1 MTLAGPIAQEEYKSI
16 NDIRSGLVSTKD
28 IIKLEQDS
36 PKQNESSVEHRPPD
50 SKENSNLV
58 IKTKYLQKLNLPLL
72 EYFERSRQ
80 GFNWLF
86 VIILLYFRR
95 QTFKPLEVKFMFVP

>member
-36 PKQNESSVEHRPPD
+36 PKQNESSLEHRPPD
-50 SKENSNLV
+50 SKENNNLV

-72 EYFERSRQ
+72 EYFERSSQ
-80 GFNWLF
+80 GFHCRV
-86 VIILLYFRR
+86 VIFFITAF
-95 QTFKPLEVKFMFVP
+95 

>member
-16 NDIRSGLVSTKD
+16 NDIRSGLVTTKD

-36 PKQNESSVEHRPPD
+36 PKQNESSIEHRPPD
-50 SKENSNLV
+50 SKENKNLV
-58 IKTKYLQKLNLPLL
+58 IKTKNLQKLNLPLL

-80 GFNWLF
+80 GFI
-86 VIILLYFRR
+86 V
-95 QTFKPLEVKFMFVP
+95 T

>member
-36 PKQNESSVEHRPPD
+36 PKQNENSVEHRPPD

-72 EYFERSRQ
+72 EYFERSRK
-80 GFNWLF
+80 GFHCHF
-86 VIILLYFRR
+86 VIILLKLVFL
-95 QTFKPLEVKFMFVP
+95 TKI

>member
-36 PKQNESSVEHRPPD
+36 PKQNSVEHRPPD

-72 EYFERSRQ
+72 EYFERSRKS
-80 GFNWLF
+80 FHCRF
-86 VIILLYFRR
+86 VIIL
-95 QTFKPLEVKFMFVP
+95 VKLNLSL

>member
-36 PKQNESSVEHRPPD
+36 PKQNEGSVEHRPPD
-50 SKENSNLV
+50 SKENNSLV
-58 IKTKYLQKLNLPLL
+58 IKTKNLQKLNLPLL
-72 EYFERSRQ
+72 EYFERSRK
-80 GFNWLF
+80 GFIVVF
-86 VIILLYFRR
+86 PI
-95 QTFKPLEVKFMFVP
+95 T

>member
-50 SKENSNLV
+50 SKESSNLV

-95 QTFKPLEVKFMFVP
+95 

>member
-36 PKQNESSVEHRPPD
+36 PKQNESSVEPRPPD

-80 GFNWLF
+80 GFNLVF
-86 VIILLYFRR
+86 VIILLQLTFKR
-95 QTFKPLEVKFMFVP
+95 QT

>member
-36 PKQNESSVEHRPPD
+36 PKQNEGSVEHRPPD
-50 SKENSNLV
+50 SKENTNLV
-58 IKTKYLQKLNLPLL
+58 IKTKNLQKLNLPLL
-72 EYFERSRQ
+72 EYFERSRK
-80 GFNWLF
+80 GFIF
-86 VIILLYFRR
+86 VSAI
-95 QTFKPLEVKFMFVP
+95 T